1 MKTDFATFAE
11 MQNANGVEEFK
22 SSDYI
27 FYVLRELNV
36 ANDFVNAFTEL
47 LMPIIVKED
56 GLALIETVGAVEK
69 YRKYRRE
76 GQSPERAQYWANL
89 TLISGLFA
97 AVDETLDFKIATL
110 VANCWNAALRESQEM
125 RQTVRIVV
133 DESDGFFLA
142 LGETTAP

>member
-1 MKTDFATFAE
+1 MGTNFASFAE
-11 MQNANGVEEFK
+11 MQKASGVEGFS

-36 ANDFVNAFTEL
+36 ASDFMRAFVEL
-47 LMPIIVKED
+47 LTPTIVKED

-89 TLISGLFA
+89 TLISGVFE
-97 AVDETLDFKIATL
+97 AVDETLDAKIAAL

-125 RQTVRIVV
+125 RQTVRIVA
-133 DESDGFFLA
+133 DESDGIFLA